1 MKIKA
6 CDFWLNAASN
16 KSLSDLGNYIE
27 VGKKSLK
34 FIKHRNSSLTFVCR
48 AKSNLINALYMLKRQ

>member
-1 MKIKA
+1 VA
-6 CDFWLNAASN
+6 CDFWLNAAGN

-34 FIKHRNSSLTFVCR
+34 FIKHRNSSLTFVTISR